1 MLNTKQE
8 VLLISNMQAFNSEI
22 KEVIISNS
30 NGWNSI
36 PLLIG
41 VYSTPLLIGVYLAP
55 VLSKGGC
62 SGFAI
67 LESRRRVSIA
77 IWL

>member
-41 VYSTPLLIGVYLAP
+41 VYLAP
-55 VLSKGGC
+55 VLSEGGYL
-62 SGFAI
+62 GFAI